1 MRAVEARLIYSSK
14 TTGAFL
20 VQEVWGIFDDLQP
33 LFNRIFC
40 KEIAQGPFGGCF
52 VLFTKFFVELSTI
65 STLST
70 YTCSNV
76 GTWRTIHTVVFALIV
91 TGPSSERVCVRGG
104 ACFGP
109 PLVGGFG
116 VGGGLVPPPPPLA
129 CSVTIYAK
137 TTVLCSPDSS
147 MPTVLFSFMH
157 TA

>member
-91 TGPSSERVCVRGG
+91 TGPSSGRVFVRGG
-104 ACFGP
+104 ACF
-109 PLVGGFG
+109 
-116 VGGGLVPPPPPLA
+116 PPPPSLFRNN
-129 CSVTIYAK
+129 
-137 TTVLCSPDSS
+137 LCKDDSA
-147 MPTVLFSFMH
+147 LFSRFLHAYSIVQFHAYGVMS
-157 TA
+157 